1 MHETWSYYS
10 ISVTIVM
17 RKIIACFI
25 AALSIHTSSHADV
38 VYEWQGNND
47 ATPYNIFLRIKFTD
61 EAVASGSVKIDA
73 QKYQM
78 YPDSGV
84 VSFYYAWPGA
94 SVPVQF
100 NPNYEYLK
108 DGDGLRMNVAFLED
122 GTLSGTIYAVNVE
135 SHIDLRSAGSLFTVI
150 DAKSDKAMDSAGCH
164 PPVGFETS
172 CAGATG
178 VFRQVPEPGSLA
190 LLGLGLFGLGTH
202 VRARRGKKA

>member
-1 MHETWSYYS
+1 MHEAWIYYS
-10 ISVTIVM
+10 ISATIVM

-38 VYEWQGNND
+38 VYEWQGNNN
-47 ATPYNIFLRIKFTD
+47 AAPYDIFMRIKFTD
-61 EAVASGSVKIDA
+61 EAVASGSVNIVA
-73 QKYQM
+73 EKYHV

-94 SVPVQF
+94 SLPVQF

-108 DGDGLRMNVAFLED
+108 EGDGLRMNVAFLED
-122 GTLSGTIYAVNVE
+122 GTLSGSIYAVNYE
-135 SHIDLRSAGSLFTVI
+135 SHIQLTSAGSLFTVT
-150 DAKSDKAMDSAGCH
+150 DARSDKPMDSAGCH
-164 PPVGFETS
+164 PPVGFS
-172 CAGATG
+172 QPCAGATG